1 MRDLE
6 GWVAGLTSPATGEQV
21 TAVTEG
27 KAEQLKPS
35 SSIWMDVLRVAG
47 VSLLFCCALEL
58 GLRLGGAKFEASLYE
73 IDPVRHFSFRPGAKG
88 WHTTE
93 SDIYIRINKQGRRDL
108 TRTLVPSPG
117 TLRIAVLGSS
127 TTAGL
132 EVEQPQTYT
141 ALLEKELGQPGRP
154 VEVLNFGTEGFGAG
168 QDYYTLRDQ
177 VWKYHPQI
185 VMDEVSLKQYVL
197 NCTKKYCRTHDP
209 YPYFVLTPD
218 GGIAPDPESMRIPRP
233 TEAQVRRSNLER
245 NIVNSLQLTL
255 LATDVQK
262 QATTKIKSLLSG
274 KGSKTELAQDPM
286 DDPMRW
292 TLVPPPNPTIEQGWG
307 VLQALELAM
316 RDDAKAHGA
325 EYWVIASDDQFQ
337 VDPKPE
343 VAETLRQAMHASNLE
358 YGDERFDSF
367 LTAHDVHHIH
377 LEPALKEYV
386 RTTGAYLHGGVK
398 TPAGEGHWNVLGH
411 RVVAGIIAA
420 RLRQNSEAFKHWE
433 EAGRTGSPQA
443 VRQPSGKTI

>member
-1 MRDLE
+1 VWTDL
-6 GWVAGLTSPATGEQV
+6 
-21 TAVTEG
+21 
-27 KAEQLKPS
+27 
-35 SSIWMDVLRVAG
+35 MRVAG
-47 VSLLFCCALEL
+47 VSMLCLCALEI

-93 SDIYIRINKQGRRDL
+93 SDIFVRINEQGRRDL
-108 TRTLVPSPG
+108 MRTPVPSPG

-132 EVEQPQTYT
+132 EVERAQTYT
-141 ALLEKELGQPGRP
+141 AQMEKDLSEPGRP

-209 YPYFVLTPD
+209 YPYFVVTAD
-218 GGIAPDPESMRIPRP
+218 GGVAPDPESARIPRP

-245 NIVNSLQLTL
+245 NIVNSLDLAL
-255 LATDVQK
+255 LATDVEK
-262 QATTKIKSLLSG
+262 QATTKIKALLSG
-274 KGSKTELAQDPM
+274 KASKTELAQDPM

-292 TLVPPPNPTIEQGWG
+292 TLIPPPNPTIEQGWD

-316 RDDAKAHGA
+316 QQDAKAHGA

-337 VDPKPE
+337 VNPNPE
-343 VAETLRQAMHASNLE
+343 VEEKLRRAMHAANLD
-358 YGDERFDSF
+358 YGDDRFDSF
-367 LTAHDVHHIH
+367 LTAHDVKHIH
-377 LEPALKEYV
+377 LEPALKQYV
-386 RTTGAYLHGGVK
+386 QATGAYLHGGPK
-398 TPAGEGHWNVLGH
+398 MPAGEGHWNVLGH
-411 RVVAGIIAA
+411 RVVAGIISD
-420 RLRQNSEAFKHWE
+420 RLRQQSEAFKRWE
-433 EAGRTGSPQA
+433 AAGSAGHAGALSGS
-443 VRQPSGKTI
+443 